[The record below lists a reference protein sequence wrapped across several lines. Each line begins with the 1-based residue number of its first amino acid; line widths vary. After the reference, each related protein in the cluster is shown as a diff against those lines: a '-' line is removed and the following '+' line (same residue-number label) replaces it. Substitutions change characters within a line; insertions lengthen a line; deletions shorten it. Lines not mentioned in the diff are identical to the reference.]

1 MKHAMGTSKTFIKIT
16 RMAFWRPWIQS
27 TGGLSPTEM
36 AKLGL
41 PSNRR
46 PMETSNE
53 NSGALTINTYLGHFM
68 NSLNDFYFAEYVL

>member
-1 MKHAMGTSKTFIKIT
+1 MKTIAGHSDGPEYN
-16 RMAFWRPWIQS
+16 RQ
-27 TGGLSPTEM
+27 GGVSPTEM

-53 NSGALTINTYLGHFM
+53 NSGALTINIYLGHFM